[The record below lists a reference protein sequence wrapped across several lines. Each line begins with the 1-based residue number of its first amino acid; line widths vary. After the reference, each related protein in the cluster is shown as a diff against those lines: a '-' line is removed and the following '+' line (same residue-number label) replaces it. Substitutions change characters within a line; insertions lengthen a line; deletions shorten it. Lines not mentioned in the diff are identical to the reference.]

1 MQNDHLDFISES
13 LTFWDKLNSEE
24 QRLIVS
30 HVSRT
35 TYRKGEHIH
44 SGESDCVGILLIRKG
59 ELRTYILSED
69 GREITLYRLNVGDI
83 CILSASCILKD
94 VTFDVHIDAEQD
106 SEVLVLQ
113 PDVFQRISDENIH
126 VENFT
131 YRKALDH
138 FSDVIWVMK
147 QIIFMS
153 FDRRLAIVLLD
164 ESERCGSSTILL
176 THDQMARYMG
186 SAREVVSRMLKYFAN
201 EGFVELT
208 RGGVK
213 ILDAQGLQTL
223 TNKDRT

>member
-1 MQNDHLDFISES
+1 MDNDQQKFISQS
-13 LTFWDKLNSEE
+13 LTFWDKLSGEE
-24 QRLIVS
+24 KELILN
-30 HVSRT
+30 HVSRA

-69 GREITLYRLNVGDI
+69 GREITLYRLNEGNI

-94 VTFDVHIDAEQD
+94 VTFDIHIDAEQD
-106 SEVLVLQ
+106 SEVLVIQ
-113 PDVFQRISDENIH
+113 PDVFQRISDENVH

-153 FDRRLAIVLLD
+153 FDRRLAIFLLD
-164 ESERCGSSTILL
+164 EAERCGSNTILL

-201 EGFVELT
+201 EGYVELT

-213 ILDAQGLQTL
+213 ILNSETLLQL
-223 TNKDRT
+223 TGKIK

>member
-1 MQNDHLDFISES
+1 MDNNHQKFLSHS
-13 LTFWDKLNSEE
+13 LTVWDKLSKEE
-24 QRLIVS
+24 QELILS
-30 HVSRT
+30 HVSWA
-35 TYRKGEHIH
+35 TYSKGEHIH

-59 ELRTYILSED
+59 ELRSYILSED
-69 GREITLYRLNVGDI
+69 GREITLYRLNEGDI

-94 VTFDVHIDAEQD
+94 VTFDIHIDAEQD
-106 SEVLVLQ
+106 SEVLVIK
-113 PDVFQRISDENIH
+113 PGVFQKISDENVH

-153 FDRRLAIVLLD
+153 FDRRLAIFLLD

-176 THDQMARYMG
+176 THDQMAKYMG

-213 ILDAQGLQTL
+213 ILDADALRSL
-223 TNKDRT
+223 TKNQS